1 MKRVIPVFI
10 LLVIGLSVV
19 LYLELS
25 AQNARADR
33 ASGGSATIE
42 GTEVDV
48 VAKLPA
54 RITALNVREGD
65 RVKAGDTLVAFD
77 CAEVDA
83 AYAQADAAV
92 KAAEAMA
99 TAARAQVDLASQGVE
114 AAQAQ
119 TIAARAQA
127 DAVKS
132 QRRAIRVQKDATERA
147 ATRVSTLADAGGAS
161 VQELDKVQSESRALS
176 AQLST
181 VGASAE
187 AVSRQADAVAQGE
200 AAATIRVQAAT
211 AQVAAADAQKVA
223 AEAARTRAGV
233 TRAECTLT
241 APIDGYVS
249 LRSFEPGELVM
260 PGGRVLTLTA
270 IDEVTATFYLPNA
283 ELEAAAPGRPVTVV
297 ADALPGESFAGTVR
311 RVATEAEFTPR
322 NVQTRDD
329 RDRLVYAVEVEV
341 PNPDGK
347 LRPGMPVEI
356 TLPGTERK

>member
-1 MKRVIPVFI
+1 VKRVIPVFI

-25 AQNARADR
+25 AQNAEADR

-42 GTEVDV
+42 GTELDV
-48 VAKLPA
+48 VAKIPA
-54 RITALNVREGD
+54 RVTAIRVEEGD
-65 RVKAGDTLVAFD
+65 RVKAGDTLVELD
-77 CAEVDA
+77 CDEVEA
-83 AYAQADAAV
+83 AYAQAEAAV

-99 TAARAQVDLASQGVE
+99 AAAQSQVKLAEQGVE

-132 QRRAIRVQKDATERA
+132 QRRALRVQRDATKRA
-147 ATRVSTLADAGGAS
+147 AKRVETLADAGGAS
-161 VQELDKVQSESRALS
+161 VQDLDKVQSESRALT

-187 AVSRQADAVAQGE
+187 AVSRQADAIAQGE
-200 AAATIRVQAAT
+200 SAATIRVQAAQ
-211 AQVAAADAQKVA
+211 AQADAAAAQIGSAKA
-223 AEAARTRAGV
+223 ALR
-233 TRAECTLT
+233 RAEVARGECRLV
-241 APIDGYVS
+241 APMDAYVS

-260 PGGRVLTLTA
+260 PGARILTLTS
-270 IDEVTATFYLPNA
+270 IDTVEATFFLPNA
-283 ELEAAAPGRPVTVV
+283 ELDAAAPGREVTVV
-297 ADALPGESFAGTVR
+297 ADALPGQSFTGRVR

-329 RDRLVYAVEVEV
+329 RDRLVYAVDVEV
-341 PNPDGK
+341 PNPEGK

-356 TLPGTERK
+356 TIPGTERK